1 MLSTATYD
9 LRIRRSQVPVR
20 SFLTVLLFLGLL
32 WLTSNGV
39 QAGGVTS
46 TTVTVNWTSPG
57 DDGSI
62 GTATQYDLRY
72 STSTITD
79 ANWTSATRVTGM
91 QAPKAAGTRDSF
103 IVVGLTPNTTY
114 FFAIKSSDDAGNVST
129 ISNIVTHT
137 TSQEQV
143 APAAV
148 TGMYVNNV
156 TASSIRLIWTAPGD
170 DSLTG
175 TATQYD
181 IRYSTAAIT
190 AANWASAT
198 QATGEPTPHIAGTSE
213 TFTVTGLNP
222 NTAYYFAVKTGDEVP
237 NWSGLSNI
245 ATGTTSPETVAPAHI
260 ANLLGDTP
268 TANSIRL
275 TWTAPGDDS
284 ITGTAT
290 IYDVRYSLSPITE
303 ANWASATPATGEPAP
318 HIAGTSESFVVTG
331 LTAGTTYYFAIKTA
345 DEVPNWAAISN
356 VVSAAT
362 IDNIAPAAINDLSV
376 LTGSNPGDLILS
388 WTATGD
394 DGDLGRAASYLIGYS
409 PDTVTATSWG
419 RAALWSSPPAPAAP
433 GQRQTIVLTGLAP
446 AQHYWVAMRVVDD
459 ASNMSA
465 VSNIAE
471 GVSGFNFGAGTGD
484 EFTQTPTEFQ
494 VAQNYPNPFNPS
506 TAIKYAVPKASHVT
520 IAVYNVIGQLTN
532 VLVDAD
538 KSAGSYTAVWDGTDL
553 NGRTVGTGIYMYRLQ
568 AGSFVESRKMVLM
581 K

>member
-9 LRIRRSQVPVR
+9 LRIRRSQSLSR
-20 SFLTVLLFLGLL
+20 LCSTVLLCLGLL
-32 WLTSNGV
+32 WLTTSGV

-46 TTVTVNWTSPG
+46 TTVMVNWTSPG
-57 DDGSI
+57 DDGNI

-72 STSTITD
+72 YTATITD
-79 ANWTSATRVTGM
+79 ANWASATRVTGV
-91 QAPKAAGTRDSF
+91 QTPKAAGTRDSF
-103 IVVGLTPNTTY
+103 LVTGLTPNTTY
-114 FFAIKSSDDAGNVST
+114 YFALKSSDDAGNVSPL
-129 ISNIVTHT
+129 SNVVTHT
-137 TSQEQV
+137 TSQEQT

-156 TASSIRLIWTAPGD
+156 TSTSIRLIWAAPGD
-170 DSLTG
+170 DSITG

-181 IRYSTAAIT
+181 IRYSTSTIT
-190 AANWASAT
+190 SLSWASAT
-198 QATGEPTPHIAGTSE
+198 QATGEPAPHAPGTSE
-213 TFTVTGLNP
+213 TFTVTGLNT
-222 NTAYYFAVKTGDEVP
+222 NTVYYFAIRTGDEVP

-245 ATGTTSPETVAPAHI
+245 VTGTTSPETVAPAHI
-260 ANLLGDTP
+260 ANLLSDTP

-284 ITGTAT
+284 VTGTAT
-290 IYDVRYSLSPITE
+290 QYDVRYSLAPITE
-303 ANWASATPATGEPAP
+303 ANWTSAATVTGEPAP

-376 LTGSNPGDLILS
+376 LTGSNPGELVLS

-394 DGDLGRAASYLIGYS
+394 DGDIGRAASYLIGYS

-419 RAALWSSPPAPAAP
+419 RAALWSSPPAPSAP

-459 ASNMSA
+459 ASNMSG
-465 VSNIAE
+465 VSNIVE
-471 GVSGFNFGAGTGD
+471 GVSGFNFGSGTGD
-484 EFTQTPTEFQ
+484 EFSQTPTEFE

-506 TAIKYAVPKASHVT
+506 TAIKYAIPRESHVS
-520 IAVYNVIGQLTN
+520 IAIYNVLGQLTS

-538 KSAGSYTAVWDGTDL
+538 KQAGNYTAVWDGTDL
-553 NGRTVGTGIYMYRLQ
+553 NGRTVGSGIYMYRLQ
-568 AGSFVESRKMVLM
+568 AGNFEDSRKMVLM